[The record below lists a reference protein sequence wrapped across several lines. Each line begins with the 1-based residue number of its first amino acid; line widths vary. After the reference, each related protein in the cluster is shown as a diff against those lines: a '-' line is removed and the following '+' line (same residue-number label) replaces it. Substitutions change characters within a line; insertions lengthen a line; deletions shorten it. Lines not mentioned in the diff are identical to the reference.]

1 MEKLDANKD
10 YPLSEKRPE
19 MIYSPTGKKF
29 SEITME
35 DVLAGKVGAEDC
47 RISAQTLEYQAQIA
61 ESASNLQVADN
72 FRRAAELTQLSD
84 EKVLEIYSALRPY
97 NSTKEELMQ
106 IAEELDR
113 QGASLNAQY
122 IREAAAVYE
131 KRAKFRGDK

>member
-1 MEKLDANKD
+1 MKKLDANKD

-47 RISAQTLEYQAQIA
+47 RISAKTLEYQAQIA
-61 ESASNLQVADN
+61 ESANNLQVADN

-84 EKVLEIYSALRPY
+84 ENVLEI
-97 NSTKEELMQ
+97 
-106 IAEELDR
+106 D
-113 QGASLNAQY
+113 
-122 IREAAAVYE
+122 
-131 KRAKFRGDK
+131 